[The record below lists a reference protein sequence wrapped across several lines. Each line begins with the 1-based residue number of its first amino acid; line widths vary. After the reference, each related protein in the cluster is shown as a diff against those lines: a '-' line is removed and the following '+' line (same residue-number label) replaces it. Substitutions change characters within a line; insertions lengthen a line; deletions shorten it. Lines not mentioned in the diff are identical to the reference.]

1 MEPIWGNLDGK
12 IFFWLA
18 QGSLIVSLGLIL
30 FAQHKV
36 SNSRINEKKFTL
48 ILKIEDIYVLSVFIV
63 VLVVLNFRGISY
75 DLEGDETSYAGYT
88 VFHFEKLLKITFSH
102 F

>member
-1 MEPIWGNLDGK
+1 
-12 IFFWLA
+12 
-18 QGSLIVSLGLIL
+18 LII

-36 SNSRINEKKFTL
+36 SNSRIIKKKFAL
-48 ILKIEDIYVLSVFIV
+48 ILKIEDIYVLSIFIV

-88 VFHFEKLLKITFSH
+88 VFHFEKLLRNNVFAFLNNFKESYILQSLLLILFILSVLIA
-102 F
+102 